1 MPEHELRCIVVG
13 MGGISKTM
21 LRELAHKPWYRTV
34 AVVDVRDEALALA
47 GTTLGLPATAL
58 FTDLDRALAS
68 VHADAVLINT
78 PSELHYAQARAAI
91 AAGRHVLVAKP
102 VTNDYEQAVELVD
115 LAVAHG
121 VTHSVGQQ
129 MRYNRHYTAVRRFVA
144 AGALGAV
151 EAAYFLNSKPR
162 PEPANLARM
171 PQPSLYE
178 NACHHFDAFLGIF
191 ADQAPEW
198 VSCDG
203 FIPSWSPYV
212 GPCMVNALIRF
223 SGGLHLLYHGG
234 FSARAPLYELRLEG
248 AQGVLSCHGI
258 HMSNDT
264 MRYEF
269 APELGA
275 FAPAT
280 IDEGIPARSPWQPF
294 FDLWHDYVLGGP
306 EPSFSGRNNLPVFAL
321 LSAAIASVEEGN
333 PVEVAGNPRYERAFR
348 QPAGAA
354 HD

>member
-1 MPEHELRCIVVG
+1 MPEQELACIVVG
-13 MGGISKTM
+13 LGGISNTM
-21 LRELAHKPWYRTV
+21 LRELEHKPWYRTM

-47 GTTLGLPATAL
+47 RSRLGLPPTAL
-58 FTDLDRALAS
+58 FTDLDQALAS
-68 VHADAVLINT
+68 VPANAVLINT

-91 AAGRHVLVAKP
+91 TAGRHVLVAKP

-115 LAVAHG
+115 LAAAHR

-129 MRYNRHYTAVRRFVA
+129 MRYNRHYTAVQRFVA
-144 AGALGAV
+144 AGELGTV

-162 PEPANLARM
+162 PDPANLARM
-171 PQPSLYE
+171 TQPSLYE

-191 ADQAPEW
+191 AGQAPEW
-198 VSCDG
+198 VACDG

-234 FSARAPLYELRLEG
+234 FSARAPLYEFRLEG
-248 AQGVLSCHGI
+248 ERGVLSCHGI

-269 APELGA
+269 APALGN
-275 FAPAT
+275 FSPAT
-280 IDEGIPARSPWQPF
+280 IDEDIPARSPWQPF
-294 FDLWHDYVLGGP
+294 FDRWHDYVVGGP

-321 LSAAIASVEEGN
+321 LSAAIESVEQGR
-333 PVEVAGNPRYERAFR
+333 PVDVAGNPRYDRAFR
-348 QPAGAA
+348 QPAGIA